1 MLRRFSCG
9 HPSHNSVHTRPAFA
23 LSFQEQFLLVRHMTQ
38 SRAERGAGDKHTSSF
53 TCSPASQGATLLS
66 SERTRI
72 SFELGFFD
80 TIIQR
85 SRLTALLDSTP
96 FSSSS
101 LTATSWCFERECW
114 AEGHRVEPSGH
125 VPCEY
130 PMRKGE
136 HLMSTKENAK
146 VNPGPVQ
153 FRWRSLLGVSV
164 GQFLLF
170 GILVNIVPALLG
182 WYRFRS
188 ISTGLPGQA
197 RWWSATRRMP
207 H

>member
-1 MLRRFSCG
+1 
-9 HPSHNSVHTRPAFA
+9 
-23 LSFQEQFLLVRHMTQ
+23 MTQ

-101 LTATSWCFERECW
+101 LTATSWCFEHNG
-114 AEGHRVEPSGH
+114 AS
-125 VPCEY
+125 
-130 PMRKGE
+130 M
-136 HLMSTKENAK
+136 
-146 VNPGPVQ
+146 
-153 FRWRSLLGVSV
+153 F
-164 GQFLLF
+164 
-170 GILVNIVPALLG
+170 I
-182 WYRFRS
+182 
-188 ISTGLPGQA
+188 
-197 RWWSATRRMP
+197 
-207 H
+207 